1 MPGPE
6 EGAVISLCP
15 PFVYPL
21 SSRTLFLPAGQ
32 PPEESEAQREQEE
45 AGRGLEGG
53 GMMR

>member
-1 MPGPE
+1 MPGPG

-15 PFVYPL
+15 PLF
-21 SSRTLFLPAGQ
+21 TLFLPAGQ